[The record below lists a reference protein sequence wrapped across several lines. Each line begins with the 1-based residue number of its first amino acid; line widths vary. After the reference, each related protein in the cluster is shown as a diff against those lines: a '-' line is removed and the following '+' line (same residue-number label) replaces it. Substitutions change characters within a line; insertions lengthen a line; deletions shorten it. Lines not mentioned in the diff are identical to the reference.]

1 MFGVPE
7 TASSQGTVE
16 RFCVRSGQEGCPFLQ
31 HCSFLFFLSTVGAIS
46 CAYSQQREENENEG
60 EDLDTHLSS
69 RIPVKISKENCTR
82 GIPLSVYV
90 QEWGWGDSKK
100 DGQTEKEDGFG
111 IYRPECLFCLKTVH
125 VAVSSAGS
133 GFQHLTGDE
142 ITSCLVDTRRD

>member
-69 RIPVKISKENCTR
+69 RIPVKISKENCLLGEFLCQSMCR
-82 GIPLSVYV
+82 SGGGEIAKRMDKLKKRMGLEYIDQSV
-90 QEWGWGDSKK
+90 
-100 DGQTEKEDGFG
+100 F
-111 IYRPECLFCLKTVH
+111 
-125 VAVSSAGS
+125 SA
-133 GFQHLTGDE
+133 
-142 ITSCLVDTRRD
+142 